1 MAQLKRSIEIAAPP
15 GALHEQWLAWEQLPR
30 NAAQAPTENVRWR
43 AEVLTFR
50 PIPGGT
56 RIELEIEYDA
66 SGGEAGL
73 AGRVDHLLRGFAAY
87 AGVPE
92 PERQRQPQPA

>member
-15 GALHEQWLAWEQLPR
+15 GALHDQWLEWEQLPR
-30 NAAQAPTENVRWR
+30 TEAQSPTENVRWR

-66 SGGEAGL
+66 SAGEAGL
-73 AGRVDHLLRGFAAY
+73 AGRVDRLLRGFAAY
-87 AGVPE
+87 ASVPE
-92 PERQRQPQPA
+92 SQPQAQPA